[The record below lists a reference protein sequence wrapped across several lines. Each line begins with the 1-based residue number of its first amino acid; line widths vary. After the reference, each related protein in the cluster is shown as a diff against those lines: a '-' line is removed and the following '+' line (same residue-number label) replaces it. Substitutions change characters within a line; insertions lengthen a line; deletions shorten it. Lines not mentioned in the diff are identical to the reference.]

1 MPADALATLAAQLRE
16 DDSVVSPYVRDP
28 EATPVLGELVAAG
41 PGAAGDPAG
50 YAVVVEAV
58 REGYLLH
65 YGTPRLLAGLDADLR
80 LLAGDYLYALGLER
94 LASLGDLAAVR
105 ALSDLISLS
114 AQLHAGGP
122 SAAADD
128 ATATGSE
135 PAPGETAATSGGG
148 EAAAADA
155 LWLAVITAI
164 AAASYEPLEPAKA
177 ALRAGDSA
185 AARVLTAATD
195 AAADAAGL
203 TGRLARLRA
212 GIDFRTLPS
221 D

>member
-1 MPADALATLAAQLRE
+1 MPADALVTLAAQLRD

-28 EATPVLGELVAAG
+28 EEAPALGELVAAG
-41 PGAAGDPAG
+41 PGAASDPAA

-65 YGTPRLLAGLDADLR
+65 YGSPRLLAGLDADLR

-105 ALSDLISLS
+105 ELSDLISLS
-114 AQLHAGGP
+114 AQLHADG
-122 SAAADD
+122 AAADPGGGAG
-128 ATATGSE
+128 ATAV
-135 PAPGETAATSGGG
+135 
-148 EAAAADA
+148 DA
-155 LWLAVITAI
+155 LWLATV
-164 AAASYEPLEPAKA
+164 AAVAAGVYEPLDRPKA
-177 ALRAGDSA
+177 VLRAGEP
-185 AARVLTAATD
+185 AATD
-195 AAADAAGL
+195 ALTTATDAIAEAAGL